1 MEQDPIMINR
11 PEIISGYYSR
21 KRRDQQP

>member
-11 PEIISGYYSR
+11 PEIISGYYLIVYEI
-21 KRRDQQP
+21 PEA